1 MILALYI
8 PKPEELTISVLQLGI
23 AYFVLC
29 GMAGWMRLS
38 VPLAA
43 GLMALGCAMA
53 IGPDI
58 YAASQ
63 SNLGYYGETVR
74 EWNHT
79 NDSDAFLAITS
90 YLHVGRGKPLAFA
103 GMAVA
108 ILLYAIIA
116 KYLGRDQGSPDRPQT
131 NLQGVTPHEEWA
143 GRAE

>member
-1 MILALYI
+1 MVILALYI

-29 GMAGWMRLS
+29 GLAGWVRLS

-43 GLMALGCAMA
+43 GWMALACAIA
-53 IGPDI
+53 VGPDI

-108 ILLYAIIA
+108 LVLYAAIA
-116 KYLGRDQGSPDRPQT
+116 KYIGRNHSSPDRP
-131 NLQGVTPHEEWA
+131 
-143 GRAE
+143 